1 MAGGIAL
8 PQALQLIGG
17 VPLLKVGSVFAEK
30 LSITKRMDGGASGDL
45 MKQVLAA
52 GNLSPIL
59 QNPMAGGI
67 GAIQSQIGSAVSA
80 LGSIPV
86 ASGLVSAL
94 SGAGGLGD
102 AANGFLGAGN
112 ALAGLSNAGAGFFGM
127 IAHDTTASMA
137 GDALPPSA
145 ATSVVTGPLTA
156 GGLVGSIGSVLP
168 QVVAQVVAGTLDVAS
183 ATAWVNGASEQLGA
197 VVSDSNAALA
207 WSAANHTLV
216 AATASIGG
224 ALAVPP
230 VFDSAGNRQ
239 EGAAS
244 GFQGVLQSLVRP
256 EALGPISDALNA
268 LTAATRYDPVDPDDY
283 TSLEG

>member
-30 LSITKRMDGGASGDL
+30 LSITKRLDGGASGDL
-45 MKQVLAA
+45 MKHVLAA

-59 QNPMAGGI
+59 HNPMAGGI

-80 LGSIPV
+80 LGSIPG
-86 ASGLVSAL
+86 AAGLVSAL

-102 AANGFLGAGN
+102 AASGLLGAGN

-127 IAHDTTASMA
+127 IAHDTTAQMA
-137 GDALPPSA
+137 GDALPALA
-145 ATSVVTGPLTA
+145 ATSVVTGPLTS
-156 GGLVGSIGSVLP
+156 GDLVDSIGAVLP
-168 QVVAQVVAGTLDVAS
+168 QVVAQVVAGTLDVPS
-183 ATAWVNGASEQLGA
+183 ATAWVNGVAGQLGA
-197 VVSDSNAALA
+197 IVSDSNAALA
-207 WSAANHTLV
+207 WSATNHTLV
-216 AATASIGG
+216 AATAAIGG

-230 VFDSAGNRQ
+230 VFDSTGNRQ
-239 EGAAS
+239 EGVAS
-244 GFQGVLQSLVRP
+244 GFQGVLQSLVLP
-256 EALGPISDALNA
+256 EALGPLSDALNA
-268 LTAATRYDPVDPDDY
+268 LTAHETHGPVDPDDY

>member
-30 LSITKRMDGGASGDL
+30 LSITKRLDGGATGDL

-67 GAIQSQIGSAVSA
+67 GAIQSQIGSALQQ
-80 LGSIPV
+80 LGQVPNV
-86 ASGLVSAL
+86 SGLVSSL
-94 SGAGGLGD
+94 TGAGGLSD
-102 AANGFLGAGN
+102 AANRFLGAGN

-137 GDALPPSA
+137 GDALPPEA
-145 ATSVVTGPLTA
+145 ATAVVTAPLTA
-156 GGLVGSIGSVLP
+156 IGLVDSISTVLP
-168 QVVAQVVAGTLDVAS
+168 QIAGQVAAGAIDPTA
-183 ATAWVNGASEQLGA
+183 ATAWVNGVSAQLGA
-197 VVSDSNAALA
+197 IVDASNAALA
-207 WSAANHTLV
+207 WSSANHTLV
-216 AATASIGG
+216 AATAAIGG

-230 VFDSAGNRQ
+230 VFDSAGNRE
-239 EGAAS
+239 EGVAS

-256 EALGPISDALNA
+256 EAIGPLSDALAA
-268 LTAATRYDPVDPDDY
+268 LTNARRYDPVDPDDY